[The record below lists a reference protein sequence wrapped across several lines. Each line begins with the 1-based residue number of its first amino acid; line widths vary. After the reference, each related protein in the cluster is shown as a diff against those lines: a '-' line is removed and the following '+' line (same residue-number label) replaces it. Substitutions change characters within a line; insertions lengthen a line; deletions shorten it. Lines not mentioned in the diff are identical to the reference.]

1 MISPSICRGGF
12 NKRRIGSFCR
22 ERKKT
27 AGSESMGNVQT
38 AASAQEL
45 LWRQTPS
52 GELVDLGRP
61 HRVPLGQLRLQRAP
75 KGILSRREA
84 ILLGVLALVVH
95 GAVIYWINQH
105 PTPALPIVPP
115 EIPPMT
121 IEFSRPAPP
130 APPVVEPPPPAPV
143 VEPPPP
149 VEDELAV
156 KPPPPKPIPKPKP
169 KPVAKPVPK
178 PAPKAVEQPPAPP
191 QPAAPVAAP
200 APPAPPAPAP
210 VTPASANAAYLKNP
224 APEYPSLAQRR
235 GWEGTVML
243 RVHVLANGKPGEI
256 QIQKSSGRQQLD
268 DAALSAVKQWSFVPA
283 KQGDVAQ
290 DGWVSV
296 PIDFKIH

>member
-1 MISPSICRGGF
+1 MIHPSIHRGGF
-12 NKRRIGSFCR
+12 NKRSIESFCR

-38 AASAQEL
+38 AASAEEL
-45 LWRQTPS
+45 LWRQTPG

-61 HRVPLGQLRLQRAP
+61 HRVPLAQLRLQRAP
-75 KGILSRREA
+75 KGILSRRET

-95 GAVIYWINQH
+95 GAVIYWISQK
-105 PTPALPIVPP
+105 PTPVLPIVPP

-156 KPPPPKPIPKPKP
+156 KPPPPKPVPKP
-169 KPVAKPVPK
+169 KPVVKQVPK

-235 GWEGTVML
+235 GWEGTVLL
-243 RVHVLANGKPGEI
+243 RVHVLASGKPGEI
-256 QIQKSSGRQQLD
+256 QIAKSSGRQQLD
-268 DAALSAVKQWSFVPA
+268 DAALNAVKRWSFVPA

>member
-1 MISPSICRGGF
+1 
-12 NKRRIGSFCR
+12 
-22 ERKKT
+22 
-27 AGSESMGNVQT
+27 MGNVQI
-38 AASAQEL
+38 AASAHEV
-45 LWRQTPS
+45 LWRQAPS
-52 GELVDLGRP
+52 GDLVDLGRP
-61 HRVPLGQLRLQRAP
+61 HRLPLGQLRLQKAP
-75 KGILSRREA
+75 KAGLRRREA
-84 ILLGVLALVVH
+84 IALGVIALLLH
-95 GAVIYWINQH
+95 GAVIYWISQK
-105 PTPALPIVPP
+105 PTPVLPIVPP

-130 APPVVEPPPPAPV
+130 VVEPTPPQPVQPV

-156 KPPPPKPIPKPKP
+156 KPPPPKPISKPKLQTKPKP
-169 KPVAKPVPK
+169 LPKPEPK
-178 PAPKAVEQPPAPP
+178 PAPKPVQQQPVPP

-235 GWEGTVML
+235 GWEGTVLL
-243 RVHVLANGKPGEI
+243 RVHVLASGKPGEI

-268 DAALSAVKQWSFVPA
+268 DAALSAVKRWSFVPA

>member
-1 MISPSICRGGF
+1 
-12 NKRRIGSFCR
+12 
-22 ERKKT
+22 
-27 AGSESMGNVQT
+27 MGNVQT
-38 AASAQEL
+38 AASAHEV
-45 LWRQTPS
+45 LWRQAPS

-61 HRVPLGQLRLQRAP
+61 HRLPLGQLRLQRTP
-75 KGILSRREA
+75 KGILRRREA
-84 ILLGVLALVVH
+84 IILGAAALVQH
-95 GAVIYWINQH
+95 AAVIYWLSQK
-105 PTPALPIVPP
+105 PTPVLPIVPP

-130 APPVVEPPPPAPV
+130 VVEPPPPQPVQPV

-156 KPPPPKPIPKPKP
+156 KPPPPKPVPKPKP
-169 KPVAKPVPK
+169 KPVPKPEPK
-178 PAPKAVEQPPAPP
+178 PAPKPVQQTPAPP

-235 GWEGTVML
+235 GWEGTVLL
-243 RVHVLANGKPGEI
+243 RVHVLASGKPGEI

-268 DAALSAVKQWSFVPA
+268 DAALAAVKRWSFVPA